1 MAILCWTVKCP
12 VCELNTHD
20 GGASNKSFIQLFDAL
35 YANSINVMLSRGKN
49 ALIPI
54 KLQCINSLVVLF
66 GSLEEFMEVLVNE
79 RERERDRRRRKLWRV
94 KMFIDFLF
102 IFRREFND
110 LMILDMTCH

>member
-35 YANSINVMLSRGKN
+35 YANSILVMLSRGKN

-66 GSLEEFMEVLVNE
+66 GSLEEFMEVLVKE
-79 RERERDRRRRKLWRV
+79 REREWDRRRKLWRV
-94 KMFIDFLF
+94 KVFIDFLF
-102 IFRREFND
+102 IFRREFNN